1 MLSDHNRKSSWT
13 WKKIEGRYANY
24 FKVGYNAFE
33 FVLDFGQ
40 YYPETEKA
48 ELEKELVTLKKLRAG
63 VVEATDSDVYDQYIM
78 LLEIYHGH
86 AVSEVREEICQGC
99 NMNIPPQLFV
109 EIKKNEDIY
118 HCPQCRRIL
127 YYRESTP

>member
-48 ELEKELVTLKKLRAG
+48 ELYTRIITNPCYAKSLYETL
-63 VVEATDSDVYDQYIM
+63 
-78 LLEIYHGH
+78 
-86 AVSEVREEICQGC
+86 
-99 NMNIPPQLFV
+99 
-109 EIKKNEDIY
+109 
-118 HCPQCRRIL
+118 
-127 YYRESTP
+127 RESIHQYEKAFGTIQEK